1 MECNGRYGCSFFRI
15 FLSYYLV
22 FKPSLFHKTQF
33 VVSPSYRF
41 HIFSLLLSRF
51 INLPYFTQYILSFL
65 SSHSRFFVFLLVTIF
80 FFITNLPH
88 FTNYIFSFLPS
99 FANQTKNNRL
109 KSSLRHLPIFLFLT
123 TPTAALSSL
132 LPPLPRSLFPL
143 SPTLHLFRPFHSSP
157 RRFPSS
163 IPRSL
168 TSRIFNLAP

>member
-1 MECNGRYGCSFFRI
+1 MADMAAHFFVFFSHTIWYSNLPYFIKYSLSFPPRTVFI
-15 FLSYYLV
+15 FFPLAILLY
-22 FKPSLFHKTQF
+22 KPSLFHTIYSIVPF
-33 VVSPSYRF
+33 
-41 HIFSLLLSRF
+41 
-51 INLPYFTQYILSFL
+51 LSFSFLRISPCYYL
-65 SSHSRFFVFLLVTIF
+65 SF

-109 KSSLRHLPIFLFLT
+109 KSSFRHLPIFLFLT